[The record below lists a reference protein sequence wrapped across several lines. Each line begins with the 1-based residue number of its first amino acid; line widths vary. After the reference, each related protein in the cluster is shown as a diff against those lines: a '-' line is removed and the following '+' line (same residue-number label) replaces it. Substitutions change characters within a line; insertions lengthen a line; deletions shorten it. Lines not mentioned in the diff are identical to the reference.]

1 MMITSILCK
10 LVVVL
15 SYFSLAVYFS
25 FDKMKLRLICESVM
39 ASTLLVRSHYFLPT
53 HFVHNA
59 HIVGR
64 NNHIPINIEEL
75 RSIWI
80 LVCVFT
86 FPEMSHFVK
95 CTFIEHQL
103 FTTNQYCETGTRPF
117 QWWQRWH
124 CWLVDGNLLGNAI
137 MQLKVKRL
145 LENEIPW
152 HGIPFFSFKFT
163 TPLFCQ
169 KILLEWNFSTTH
181 NPHSTSVWK
190 QIKTKFSFGFLHL
203 LNRSLVFW

>member
-1 MMITSILCK
+1 MMITSILCQF
-10 LVVVL
+10 LD
-15 SYFSLAVYFS
+15 YHISLAVSFS

-86 FPEMSHFVK
+86 FPEISHFVK

-103 FTTNQYCETGTRPF
+103 LPTTNIVKQGRVQF
-117 QWWQRWH
+117 N
-124 CWLVDGNLLGNAI
+124 DGNDIVGWLMEI
-137 MQLKVKRL
+137 CWEMQLCSWKWKDSL
-145 LENEIPW
+145 KMKYHDMEF
-152 HGIPFFSFKFT
+152 PFF
-163 TPLFCQ
+163 
-169 KILLEWNFSTTH
+169 I
-181 NPHSTSVWK
+181 
-190 QIKTKFSFGFLHL
+190 
-203 LNRSLVFW
+203 